1 MFKKIYVPVILAL
14 VAALVFSNVAYAATD
29 STAAKTYIRR
39 LGTISSV
46 DTANNTIRV
55 AATQGGTMTFH
66 VNTSTVYRGNASSF
80 TDLASGMYVN
90 IKAEQLSNGA
100 YLAVIVNALNT
111 RVTGK
116 VTGFVTAV
124 GDSSFAILGSDGNTY
139 TLQVTKKTTFSGQ
152 EVVDLSGLAVGMKV
166 KVNYTKSGD
175 LYRAQTVVVTLVTV
189 KLDGKVTKI
198 NDSSFNLLATDG
210 TTYSL
215 QVTSN
220 TSFTGLGVESFG
232 QLAKGMKV
240 RVTYTVREDG
250 TLRAVKV
257 IVRKLA
263 S

>member
-1 MFKKIYVPVILAL
+1 MLKKIYVPVILAL
-14 VAALVFSNVAYAATD
+14 VAALAFSNVAYAAAD
-29 STAAKTYIRR
+29 STDAKTYIRR

-46 DTANNTIRV
+46 DTTNSTIRV
-55 AATQGGTMTFH
+55 ATNQGGTMTFH
-66 VNTSTVYRGNASSF
+66 VNSSTVYRGNASSF
-80 TDLASGMYVN
+80 ADLASGMYVN
-90 IKAEQLSNGA
+90 IKAEQLTSGS

-111 RVTGK
+111 KVKGK
-116 VTGFVTAV
+116 VSGFVTAV
-124 GDSSFAILGSDGNTY
+124 GDSSFAILGTDGNTY

-152 EVVDLSGLAVGMKV
+152 DVVDFSGLAVGMKV
-166 KVNYTKSGD
+166 KVNYIKSGE
-175 LYRAQTVVVTLVTV
+175 LYRAQTVEVTLVTV

-210 TTYSL
+210 TTYNL
-215 QVTSN
+215 YVTSN
-220 TSFTGLGVESFG
+220 TSFSGLGVDSFSE
-232 QLAKGMKV
+232 LAKGMKV